1 MCSAMMLHASFAD
14 TSAAQ
19 YIRSSRLIVSPA
31 FMCAVELSSVRSKR
45 QFFEAVTLSSR
56 ETSPASMASAA
67 RSRVIILVMLAGSLL
82 V

>member
-1 MCSAMMLHASFAD
+1 MILHASFAD

-19 YIRSSRLIVSPA
+19 YIRSLRLIVSPA
-31 FMCAVELSSVRSKR
+31 FMWAVELSSVRSKR
-45 QFFEAVTLSSR
+45 QSFEAVTMSSR
-56 ETSPASMASAA
+56 ETSPASAASAA

>member
-1 MCSAMMLHASFAD
+1 
-14 TSAAQ
+14 
-19 YIRSSRLIVSPA
+19 
-31 FMCAVELSSVRSKR
+31 MCAVELSSVRSKR